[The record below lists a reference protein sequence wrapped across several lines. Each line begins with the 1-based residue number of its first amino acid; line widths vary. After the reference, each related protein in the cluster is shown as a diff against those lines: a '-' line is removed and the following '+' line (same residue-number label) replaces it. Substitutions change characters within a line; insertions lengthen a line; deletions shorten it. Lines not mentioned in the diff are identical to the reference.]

1 MGASKKK
8 SQAVAGPSKLKMPEP
23 KPAGKTETKEATTNA
38 GADKGKEKP
47 KATGK
52 LQFFSKP
59 KEPVKAIK
67 KEEPAADTKKKIF
80 FSKPAPA
87 AKAPATAKDVAS
99 TEPVAV
105 KVENVEPS
113 IAKKKAEPSVSN
125 ALTSEFARPLINYF

>member
-8 SQAVAGPSKLKMPEP
+8 SQPVAGPSKLKIPEP
-23 KPAGKTETKEATTNA
+23 KAAVKTENKEATTNA
-38 GADKGKEKP
+38 AADKGKEKP
-47 KATGK
+47 KVTGK

-67 KEEPAADTKKKIF
+67 KEEPVADTKKKMF

-113 IAKKKAEPSVSN
+113 IAKEKAEPSVSN
-125 ALTSEFARPLINYF
+125 ALTSELAR